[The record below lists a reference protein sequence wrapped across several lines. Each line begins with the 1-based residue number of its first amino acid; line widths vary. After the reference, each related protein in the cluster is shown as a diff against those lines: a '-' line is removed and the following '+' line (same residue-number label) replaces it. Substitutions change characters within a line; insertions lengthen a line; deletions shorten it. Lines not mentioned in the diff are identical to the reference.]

1 MSEMSADCPNNFP
14 CPSVWCRLV
23 TCHASRVT
31 RPAHDIPGVVYS
43 GQSVTKWF
51 VFVECKNLLT
61 ATRHVSSSSRTRG
74 GGGGSGIKIISQD
87 LHTERVWTTYTSSS
101 IFHFGRMTVNNKCQT
116 NKFKVAQYRFGKS
129 FNLQFKDVIGLQPR
143 QETCIPTY
151 T

>member
-1 MSEMSADCPNNFP
+1 MIISSSSSLFLLPLNSPRMSEMSADCPNSFP

-23 TCHASRVT
+23 TCHVSRVT
-31 RPAHDIPGVVYS
+31 QPAHDIPGVVYS

-87 LHTERVWTTYTSSS
+87 LHTERVWTLYLLF
-101 IFHFGRMTVNNKCQT
+101 IFFYISFRSYDTQEQMPNERQGSAHADKMLPKC
-116 NKFKVAQYRFGKS
+116 
-129 FNLQFKDVIGLQPR
+129 
-143 QETCIPTY
+143 
-151 T
+151 